1 MHVFLSPENYN
12 IGRIQLK
19 VMNSLKT
26 SGLSS
31 VREQIRQLN
40 SDLQAIERRQASK
53 PLDQDELLFELSTG
67 KNSRPWAPDLQPTG
81 HQLSQEA
88 LFNQLRAQSG
98 KPITAVD
105 LAATP
110 VAGPLQHPE
119 QPEEL
124 SQDSLLE
131 ALRTEAKR
139 NV

>member
-1 MHVFLSPENYN
+1 MHERFSQRDYN
-12 IGRIQLK
+12 TERMRLK
-19 VMNSLKT
+19 VMNIPKA
-26 SGLSS
+26 SGLSL

-40 SDLQAIERRQASK
+40 SDLQAFETRQEAK
-53 PLDQDELLFELSTG
+53 PLGQSELFTQLVQLSAGQATITPAPPAGQELSQSELFAQLQAQAG
-67 KNSRPWAPDLQPTG
+67 RP
-81 HQLSQEA
+81 
-88 LFNQLRAQSG
+88 N
-98 KPITAVD
+98 TAVD
-105 LAATP
+105 LAAP